1 MEATW
6 IEDQRQQLKNK
17 YHLCKDQNGREPVLE
32 AFSIYLLKILN
43 GLAQMKSSKLYGYEA
58 QILGEAMRLFC
69 IHYIS
74 QVDDALKPEI
84 GIENKKEIIG
94 DIEDAISKI
103 SSVYKNVIDS
113 TSDSDRQMFTSQAVE
128 SSIYDI
134 SPKLLATYSAILETL
149 VYLFKKRGIYAF
161 LLHPSLKS
169 NIETAGLF
177 DMREKEGKVVLIY
190 IPENEIEKI
199 SQIPM
204 YLLHEAFHVLT
215 KEQRN
220 RKDRACRMEIHVLNA
235 ISQRIFKNVDFS
247 FINIK
252 DDYAD
257 EKVKKKLLE
266 KWFDTNGRI
275 QELKNLEWH
284 DRRFYSK
291 NVLKQICENWR
302 NWLSE
307 IFVTLGAD
315 LCEVLNEQSF
325 CMEENPYK
333 KMMQIEWEIQ
343 RNLVEILTG
352 NIVAKYAK
360 MYMSIYREAYADIA
374 CILTAGI
381 SPEEYENAFRNS
393 EIINDVL
400 EKDIIRSLRIY
411 FVAKAVVSCENV
423 TYAEEWKKYCEEND
437 FRKQKMSG
445 DQVKTDNQRDKNEN
459 NNDRIRIYED
469 DLKSFEQILINCSAK
484 LWDALGKQDSS
495 FAKFRNIISN
505 MNFVEIL
512 NGKVNEK
519 LHELC
524 ME

>member
-1 MEATW
+1 
-6 IEDQRQQLKNK
+6 
-17 YHLCKDQNGREPVLE
+17 
-32 AFSIYLLKILN
+32 
-43 GLAQMKSSKLYGYEA
+43 
-58 QILGEAMRLFC
+58 
-69 IHYIS
+69 
-74 QVDDALKPEI
+74 
-84 GIENKKEIIG
+84 
-94 DIEDAISKI
+94 
-103 SSVYKNVIDS
+103 
-113 TSDSDRQMFTSQAVE
+113 
-128 SSIYDI
+128 
-134 SPKLLATYSAILETL
+134 
-149 VYLFKKRGIYAF
+149 
-161 LLHPSLKS
+161 
-169 NIETAGLF
+169 
-177 DMREKEGKVVLIY
+177 
-190 IPENEIEKI
+190 
-199 SQIPM
+199 
-204 YLLHEAFHVLT
+204 
-215 KEQRN
+215 
-220 RKDRACRMEIHVLNA
+220 
-235 ISQRIFKNVDFS
+235 
-247 FINIK
+247 
-252 DDYAD
+252 
-257 EKVKKKLLE
+257 
-266 KWFDTNGRI
+266 
-275 QELKNLEWH
+275 
-284 DRRFYSK
+284 
-291 NVLKQICENWR
+291 
-302 NWLSE
+302 
-307 IFVTLGAD
+307 
-315 LCEVLNEQSF
+315 
-325 CMEENPYK
+325 
-333 KMMQIEWEIQ
+333 MMQIEWEIQ